1 VYLIVGL
8 LIMLSLETWFC
19 KVTTMS
25 LLVSGD
31 EPTDFYLGDL
41 FAQLS
46 AVVAAKPAE
55 RINICE
61 GRSLIKKNIYIK
73 VIYKSILAVPL

>member
-1 VYLIVGL
+1 
-8 LIMLSLETWFC
+8 MLSLETWFC

-73 VIYKSILAVPL
+73 VIYKSILAVPLWSFF